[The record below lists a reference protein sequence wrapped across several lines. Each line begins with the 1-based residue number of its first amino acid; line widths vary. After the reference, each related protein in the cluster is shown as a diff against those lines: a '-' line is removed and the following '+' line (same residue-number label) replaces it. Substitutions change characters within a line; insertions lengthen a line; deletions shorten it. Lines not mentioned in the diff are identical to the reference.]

1 MTDQEQA
8 PEVELPKAETFDL
21 GEWLDKKATYP
32 KFTTTVYLDRQS
44 AASISQLDEEAKKL
58 KKVVDKAEKDVSS
71 GDPFA
76 SIGESTPSSKEHK
89 AAAKKLNELRKQRQ
103 ELLERLQSSAVK
115 IVFRV
120 KDQDFH
126 KRVTDQLIE
135 KYKDRLEDTTATAVY
150 ELAKDDEQVASM
162 QGHLQLL
169 ETISEMTNAEGKK
182 ADVKSYP
189 DGEFFGQ
196 YAGSQDFVRE
206 NDIGLSVSG
215 WGPDWPTGYGFGSKI
230 THGDAIMETG
240 I

>member
-76 SIGESTPSSKEHK
+76 SIGESTLSSKEHK

-182 ADVKSYP
+182 ADVKSMTLASVERFMEALNAT
-189 DGEFFGQ
+189 DRVKVMRNMNLAVTGGNTVDQ
-196 YAGSQDFVRE
+196 AIDAGFP
-206 NDIGLSVSG
+206 G
-215 WGPDWPTGYGFGSKI
+215 
-230 THGDAIMETG
+230 
-240 I
+240 